1 MSLWFM
7 NSAFLVSSFSNISHP
22 GLRSLEHIK
31 VEGTEVT
38 GVISMPQL
46 KCKEW
51 IYFITSLTTPGGR
64 ERHRLCQAQF
74 IPENRGT
81 RGHRLCQAQFS
92 LAGHEDGQGLAACP
106 SVSKGFMHAQFIPQ
120 FFCASMISPSPSR
133 RLKYVS
139 VLSLHRAAASSNQV
153 EDKQHQAK

>member
-7 NSAFLVSSFSNISHP
+7 NSVFLVSSFSNISHP

-64 ERHRLCQAQF
+64 ER
-74 IPENRGT
+74 
-81 RGHRLCQAQFS
+81 HRLCQAQFS

-153 EDKQHQAK
+153 EDKQH